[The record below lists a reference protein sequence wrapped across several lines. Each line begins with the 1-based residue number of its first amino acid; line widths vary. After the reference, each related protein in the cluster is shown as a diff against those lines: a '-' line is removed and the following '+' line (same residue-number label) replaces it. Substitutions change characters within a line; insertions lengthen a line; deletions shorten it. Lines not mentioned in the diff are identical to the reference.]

1 MKTFFTRKLSL
12 FLTTLVGVSLAAFFL
27 IRLAPGDPVLLMLGE
42 RGGSEEQYRAMEQKL
57 GLHHPLYKQYLIF
70 VGNAMKGDLGT
81 SIVTLKPV
89 TTEFL
94 SRFPATL
101 ELGFCAIL
109 FAILLG
115 VPAGIIAALKHNSLY
130 DYGLMGLSLIG
141 HSMPIFW
148 WALIL
153 IIIFSVKL
161 GITPVSGRLSALH
174 DLDHATGFMLIDTLW
189 QGKSVAF
196 VSALKHLILPTIVIG
211 TIPLAIIAR
220 MTRSGMLEVMNQD
233 YIRTARAKGLREQR
247 IVIFHGLR
255 NALVPVVTIIGL
267 QCSSILTGAIL
278 TETLFSWP
286 GIGKWI
292 VLSVT
297 QRDYPVIQG
306 SVIIIAS
313 MVMGINMLVDF
324 LYTLLNPKL
333 REKSSQ

>member
-1 MKTFFTRKLSL
+1 MRAFFIKKLSL
-12 FLTTLVGVSLAAFFL
+12 LIPTLLGVSLAAFFL

-42 RGGSEEQYRAMEQKL
+42 RGGTQEQYQAMKKKL
-57 GLHHPLYKQYLIF
+57 GLHHPLYKQYFIF
-70 VGNAMKGDLGT
+70 IGQALKGDLGT
-81 SIVTLKPV
+81 STVTWRPV
-89 TTEFL
+89 SREFL

-115 VPAGIIAALKHNSLY
+115 VPAGIAAALKHNSLY
-130 DYGLMGLSLIG
+130 DYGLMGLSLVG

-153 IIIFSVKL
+153 IIVFSVQL
-161 GITPVSGRLSALH
+161 GLTPVSGRLSALH
-174 DLDHATGFMLIDTLW
+174 DLDSITGFLLLDALL
-189 QGKSVAF
+189 QRDGAAF
-196 VSALKHLILPTIVIG
+196 FSAIRHLILPTIVIG

-220 MTRSGMLEVMNQD
+220 MTRSSMLEVMNRD
-233 YIRTARAKGLREQR
+233 YIRTARAKGLNERR
-247 IVIFHGLR
+247 VVLVHGLR

-306 SVIIIAS
+306 SILIISI
-313 MVMGINMLVDF
+313 MVTGINLLVDF

-333 REKSSQ
+333 REKS